1 MIENSRR
8 MEFRRRAFSGIPQVE
23 EIRALPPSARRGLLE
38 EGIPEYF
45 FYRDYSADP
54 DLAVVQRLERVPLVR
69 FGSDGA
75 GIMGVDAR
83 SGRVIRVYGSRYEKE
98 WPVNETVLKFTE
110 TVRVLTERFPYYGD
124 DAGYEDID
132 AAAHKLRVII
142 KSIDSEAM
150 APGSYWAEL
159 VDEIDCLIFDPAD
172 VYSWYLRKQSSP

>member
-1 MIENSRR
+1 MNESSRR
-8 MEFRRRAFSGIPQVE
+8 IEFKRRAFSGIPQVE
-23 EIRALPPSARRGLLE
+23 EIRALPSSARRGLLE

-83 SGRVIRVYGSRYEKE
+83 SGRVLRVYGSRYEKE

-110 TVRVLTERFPYYGD
+110 TVRALTERFPYYGD
-124 DAGYEDID
+124 DAGYGEIE
-132 AAAHKLRVII
+132 AAAQELRRII
-142 KSIDSEAM
+142 ASIDSEAM

-159 VDEIDCLIFDPAD
+159 ADEVDGLMFDPAD
-172 VYSWYLRKQSSP
+172 AYAWYLRQQTHP